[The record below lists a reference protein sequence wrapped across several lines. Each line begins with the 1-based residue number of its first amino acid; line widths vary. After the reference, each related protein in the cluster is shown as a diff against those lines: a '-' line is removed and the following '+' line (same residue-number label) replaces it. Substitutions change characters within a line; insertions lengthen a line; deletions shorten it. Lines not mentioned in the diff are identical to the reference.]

1 MVQKIRLM
9 HYFLIGSSVGF
20 TLLISGC
27 CKENVDY
34 SVKAKWIYINETEH
48 IITYEPSPIWDEF
61 NIYPKDT
68 VVYIQE
74 DEGPK
79 YVEAKNFTPP
89 INAKVLIDNELDTIL
104 TKKIHDVSEYEYQ
117 KLSERNYEFTF
128 RYTERII
135 NVTSK

>member
-20 TLLISGC
+20 TFFISGC
-27 CKENVDY
+27 KEDIDY
-34 SVKAKWIYINETEH
+34 SVKSKWIYINETEH
-48 IITYEPSPIWDEF
+48 TITYEPSPIWDEF

-74 DEGPK
+74 DDGPK
-79 YVEAKNFTPP
+79 YVEAKDFTPP
-89 INAKVLIDNELDTIL
+89 IKAKVLIDNELYDTIL
-104 TKKIHDVSEYEYQ
+104 TKKIHNISEYEYQ
-117 KLSERNYEFTF
+117 KISERNFEFTF

-135 NVTSK
+135 NITSK